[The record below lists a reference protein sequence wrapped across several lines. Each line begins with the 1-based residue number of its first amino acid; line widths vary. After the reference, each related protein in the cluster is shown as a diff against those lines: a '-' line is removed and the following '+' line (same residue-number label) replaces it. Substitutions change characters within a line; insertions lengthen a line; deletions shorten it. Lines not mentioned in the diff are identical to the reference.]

1 MLVAALGALALLTLG
16 QLLLAVLTRGRR
28 NGVRITLLVVSV
40 LEIPVLL
47 IAQVLLATPRRYAV
61 LVQAVLMVTAVVLMV
76 LPESNAWF
84 RRRTPSTPQSL

>member
-47 IAQVLLATPRRYAV
+47 IAQELLATPRRYAV